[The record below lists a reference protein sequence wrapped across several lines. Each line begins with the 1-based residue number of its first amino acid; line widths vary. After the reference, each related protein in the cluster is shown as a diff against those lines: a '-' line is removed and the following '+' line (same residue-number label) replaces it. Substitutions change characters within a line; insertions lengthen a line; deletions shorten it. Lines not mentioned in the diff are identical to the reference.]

1 MGNLTVEPVFLEQ
14 WLHDKIRRDMERE
27 PDYLKL
33 ACDTSSGREISR
45 GDVDN
50 YRLFKLKKA
59 LAYVQ
64 KNSSFYRQLFDENGI
79 RPDDI
84 QSLGDLA
91 KIPFTEPKDLAEHSN
106 RFICVS
112 HAKIARVTT
121 FTTSGTTGPEKSIF
135 CTRNDL
141 EGMTDFMGTGLKTVA
156 DRNDVLQ
163 IMLPSGTANSQTD
176 LLAKGA
182 EKAGIL
188 PIKAGLSIS
197 FEEQI
202 RLIRQYGSTVLFVP
216 TPVIYRMTQEMKA
229 REDLGR
235 LGIKTLFLTVS
246 YLSDSM
252 RNRLREEWNCDVH
265 DHYGLTEMGLGVAVE
280 CHAHNGYHFNEADL
294 ILEIV
299 DPNTGDVLEDG
310 EGELVFT
317 TLNREGTPLIR
328 YRTHDLSHWIT
339 KPCPCGATTLLK
351 FGKISRRLESEVKI
365 GKGDAIY
372 FSLFDEYLYRVPEV
386 VDYMI
391 EVGGVEGKDALTFR
405 IEVTRLGIEIEKI
418 IGQALRS
425 SPIIRLNLD
434 NGTIAQPK
442 IELVGLGTFKPGG
455 RAKKMI
461 ADNRRRQK

>member
-1 MGNLTVEPVFLEQ
+1 MTTKPVFLEQ
-14 WLHDKIRRDMERE
+14 WLHEKVRREAEND
-27 PDYLKL
+27 PDYGKFAGSARLG
-33 ACDTSSGREISR
+33 SQISR
-45 GDVDN
+45 GDLDN
-50 YRLFKLKKA
+50 YRFFKLKKA

-64 KNSSFYRQLFDENGI
+64 KNSSFYRKLFDEKGI
-79 RPDDI
+79 KPDDI

-91 KIPFTEPKDLAEHSN
+91 RIPLTKPEDLAEHSN
-106 RFICVS
+106 RLVCVS
-112 HAKIARVTT
+112 HGKIARATT

-135 CTRNDL
+135 CTKNDL
-141 EGMTDFMGTGLKTVA
+141 ERMADFMGTGLKTVA

-163 IMLPSGTANSQTD
+163 IMLPSGMVNSQTD

-188 PIKAGLSIS
+188 PVKAGLNIN

-202 RLIRQYGSTVLFVP
+202 RLIRQHGSTVLFVP
-216 TPVIYRMTQEMKA
+216 TPIIYRMTQEMKA
-229 REDLGR
+229 REDLSR
-235 LGIKTLFLTVS
+235 LGVKTLFLTVS
-246 YLSDSM
+246 YLSESM

-299 DPNTGDVLEDG
+299 DPNTGKVLMDG

-328 YRTHDLSHWIT
+328 YRTHDLSHWI
-339 KPCPCGATTLLK
+339 KEPCPCGASTLMR

-391 EVGGVEGKDALTFR
+391 EVGRVGGRDVLTFR
-405 IEVTRLGIEIEKI
+405 VEVTRFGIEIEAVIRK
-418 IGQALRS
+418 ALLS

-434 NGTIAQPK
+434 NKTIAEPK
-442 IELVGLGTFKPGG
+442 IEVVGLGAFKPGG

-461 ADNRRRQK
+461 VDNR